1 MDSATEAEIKT
12 VFRLQKQNR
21 HSMRD
26 TSAEQRIARLIR
38 FKEAILARQDQLIE
52 AIRTD
57 VRKPRSEVERVE
69 VTGTFA
75 SIDHMIAHLKEWM
88 KPETVPS
95 ALNPKARGQL
105 VYEPK
110 GVCLILGPW
119 NYPFLLTAV
128 PLATAIAA
136 GNCAM
141 VKLSDFTPET
151 SRAAASIIREAFD
164 EKEAAVFEGEVE
176 VATEL
181 LEQPFDHIFFTGSTP
196 VGKIVMTA
204 AAKHLASVTLELG
217 GKSPTLLGPGCDVKD
232 AARKIARGKFM
243 NAGQTCIAPDYML
256 VQAGQQDEF
265 AAALEAVVRSGY
277 ADGQGVLDK
286 RKLAQIVNK
295 RNFDRIKSLYD
306 DAVAKGAET
315 VFGGQFDEDDR
326 TVHPT
331 VLKNVSADMK
341 IMQEEIFGPILPI
354 LTYGAI
360 EEAIHVVNERDK
372 PLALYVFSDDKEL
385 VDKVLQGTTSGNV
398 AVNDVVVHFSEPNLP
413 FGGVNQSGIGSYH
426 GIYGFREFS
435 HRKGIYFQA

>member
-1 MDSATEAEIKT
+1 MDFATEAEIKR

-21 HSMRD
+21 LSMRD
-26 TSAEQRIARLIR
+26 TSAEQRIARLIK
-38 FKEAILARQDQLIE
+38 FKEAILGRQDQLIE

-69 VTGTFA
+69 VTGTIA

-88 KPETVPS
+88 RPETVPS

-164 EKEAAVFEGEVE
+164 EKEAAIFEGEVE

-232 AARKIARGKFM
+232 AATKIARGKFM

-286 RKLAQIVNK
+286 RKFAQIVNK

-315 VFGGQFDEDDR
+315 VFGGEFDEDDR

-331 VLKNVSADMK
+331 VLRNVNADMK

-354 LTYGAI
+354 LTYGDVG
-360 EEAIHVVNERDK
+360 EAIQHINERDK
-372 PLALYVFSDDKEL
+372 PLALYVFSDDTEL
-385 VDKVLQGTTSGNV
+385 VNKVLQGTTSGNV
-398 AVNDVVVHFSEPNLP
+398 TVNDVVVHFSEPNLP

-435 HRKGIYFQA
+435 HRKGVYFQA